1 MEGIKLKF
9 INLVSVNDFTYEFL
23 EKKYQEMESF
33 LEQETLQ
40 RDGNLEEDYG
50 DALIKQFKDIHEED
64 EFNGKIHLNEHQPE
78 GNTWLVV
85 GNTKVRSPS
94 REGGYKGFIIECHN
108 NHPLTERG
116 LLTSIGDNA
125 GKKAMS
131 ICSDDWKTGEALG
144 WGEKFYKNKDIQRHS
159 KDLRGQPKEKYREIL
174 RKILS

>member
-1 MEGIKLKF
+1 MDSRETMEMKTKIALILLEG
-9 INLVSVNDFTYEFL
+9 SFTYEFL
-23 EKKYQEMESF
+23 EKKYQEMKSF

-64 EFNGKIHLNEHQPE
+64 EFNGKIHLNERQPE

-108 NHPLTERG
+108 DGKRKKGQRLLCSPLFHITRTLGCSNPSRG
-116 LLTSIGDNA
+116 TI
-125 GKKAMS
+125 
-131 ICSDDWKTGEALG
+131 
-144 WGEKFYKNKDIQRHS
+144 S
-159 KDLRGQPKEKYREIL
+159 KIMPIAE
-174 RKILS
+174 